1 MFRQAISR
9 SAGAFYV
16 GGGALAGFVGSSV
29 RLACPSDGREKED
42 VLVKLFRLV

>member
-16 GGGALAGFVGSSV
+16 GGGALAGFVGSTV
-29 RLACPSDGREKED
+29 RLSCRGERVKND
-42 VLVKLFRLV
+42 VLISLV